1 MGGLGFAFGDAKLR
15 AKHDV
20 GQIRGKDEFGKKKSN
35 PQESLFLRDEKKEG
49 REDDLREDVEGEP
62 KGDGEKSREGE
73 NVDHILAVDAGA
85 PARRVA
91 AEVLQRL
98 DRAAGSFMKA
108 RVLPV
113 PPPAEVRVPEHD
125 YFVPFEAFEHS
136 PILVRRALF
145 FTPRLAQL
153 NLGEVVAS

>member
-62 KGDGEKSREGE
+62 FPRKLCGIFGSSGHDFAIIISR
-73 NVDHILAVDAGA
+73 ARGA
-85 PARRVA
+85 A
-91 AEVLQRL
+91 
-98 DRAAGSFMKA
+98 D
-108 RVLPV
+108 
-113 PPPAEVRVPEHD
+113 
-125 YFVPFEAFEHS
+125 
-136 PILVRRALF
+136 
-145 FTPRLAQL
+145 
-153 NLGEVVAS
+153 